1 MKTYKHKTE
10 NLYVSVDDNSIPVK
24 AWTKDMEGN
33 TVLLSDSQ
41 LHMIVFVGNFD
52 LSEWGT

>member
-10 NLYVSVDDNSIPVK
+10 NLYVSVDDNNIPVK
-24 AWTKDMEGN
+24 AWTKDKGGN